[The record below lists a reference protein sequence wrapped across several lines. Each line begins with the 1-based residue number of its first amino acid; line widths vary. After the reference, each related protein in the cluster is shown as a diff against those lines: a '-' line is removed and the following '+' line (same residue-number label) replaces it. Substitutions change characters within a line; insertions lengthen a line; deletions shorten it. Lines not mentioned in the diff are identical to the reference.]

1 MTTPIRTSGPTLTR
15 IEATT
20 VRATP
25 PSVGGRFRQALSD
38 SASVVLGGLEAV
50 AGAVPGG
57 SIVTAAVRGAG
68 ASAGGAAGGV
78 GGASSA
84 LSEGGGS
91 AGGESAET
99 PASGAAANSS
109 VEGALAQSADQN
121 MYFLKIQEQL
131 QSENR
136 RYSALSNILKA
147 RHETVKNAIGN
158 IR

>member
-25 PSVGGRFRQALSD
+25 PGVGGRFRQALSD
-38 SASVVLGGLEAV
+38 SAGVVLGGLEAV

-68 ASAGGAAGGV
+68 TSAGGASGGV

-84 LSEGGGS
+84 LSESGS
-91 AGGESAET
+91 GGGESAEA
-99 PASGAAANSS
+99 PASGAAASGS

-136 RYSALSNILKA
+136 RYSALSNVLKA

>member
-1 MTTPIRTSGPTLTR
+1 MPTPISYSIPTLTR
-15 IEATT
+15 VEATT

-25 PSVGGRFRQALSD
+25 TGVVGRFRQALSD
-38 SASVVLGGLEAV
+38 SADVVLGGLEAA

-57 SIVTAAVRGAG
+57 SIVTAAVRGAT
-68 ASAGGAAGGV
+68 SSSVRAGDLGAASTALRGSSGTGTAEGVEAPLGGD
-78 GGASSA
+78 
-84 LSEGGGS
+84 
-91 AGGESAET
+91 T
-99 PASGAAANSS
+99 AAAS
-109 VEGALAQSADQN
+109 VESTLAQSADQN

-136 RYSALSNILKA
+136 RYSALSNVLKA

>member
-1 MTTPIRTSGPTLTR
+1 MTTPIRTAGPTLTR

-38 SASVVLGGLEAV
+38 SAGVVLGGLEAV

-68 ASAGGAAGGV
+68 TSAGGASGGV

-84 LSEGGGS
+84 LSESGG
-91 AGGESAET
+91 GGESAEA
-99 PASGAAANSS
+99 PASGAAASGS

-136 RYSALSNILKA
+136 RYSALSNVLKA

>member
-1 MTTPIRTSGPTLTR
+1 MTTPIRNSGPTLTR

-38 SASVVLGGLEAV
+38 SAGVVLGGLEAV

-68 ASAGGAAGGV
+68 ASAGGAPGGV

-84 LSEGGGS
+84 LSESGGS
-91 AGGESAET
+91 GAESAEA
-99 PASGAAANSS
+99 PASGAAASGS

-136 RYSALSNILKA
+136 RYSALSNVLKA